1 MKDIKSK
8 ILSIAILRCLATAL
22 ITNTH
27 FNDVWP
33 SESLAVGGLLGDVL
47 FFMISGYCLVDSK
60 SKNFFT
66 WYVKRILRIYPAIIL
81 MTLINVAVGY
91 FSISGQSVFSVFVY
105 PTAFV
110 FVGAIMVLYIP
121 FYFYSKLITNNAS
134 SNENISAGTERKFS
148 KEKLSLIGLAAV
160 FACYML
166 AYVFIVDKSE
176 YWMNAVTHPITLFL
190 YFTAMISGATLK
202 RIKFLKKTNNKWLW
216 VLLCVLVAVVY
227 AFLLT
232 YVRNHAWTF
241 NYQIVVNIVLLVAAV
256 LIFKAIFQFEEGF
269 KKLLYP
275 SGRTDSWQS
284 KCVWKLSELTLDIY
298 VVQRVI
304 IDHLQDIV
312 FPLNMLLII
321 PAIIAAALVVNYIS
335 GLISDGL
342 SKLLKI
348 K

>member
-1 MKDIKSK
+1 MKDIKGK

-27 FNDVWP
+27 FNNVWP

-60 SKNFFT
+60 SKNFFN

-81 MTLINVAVGY
+81 MTGFNIAIGY
-91 FSISGQSVFSVFVY
+91 FSMAGKSVFSVFVY
-105 PTAFV
+105 PTLYV
-110 FVGAIMVLYIP
+110 FVGAIMLLYIP
-121 FYFYSKLITNNAS
+121 FYFYRKLITPNAF
-134 SNENISAGTERKFS
+134 SNESISAGAESKISREKF
-148 KEKLSLIGLAAV
+148 SLIGLVAV

-190 YFTAMISGATLK
+190 YFTAMVSGATLK
-202 RIKFLKKTNNKWLW
+202 RIDFLKKTNNIWFW

-232 YVRNHAWTF
+232 YVRNHAWTY

-269 KKLLYP
+269 KRILYP
-275 SGRTDSWQS
+275 NGNTNSRQS

-304 IDHLQDIV
+304 IDHLQGIV
-312 FPLNMLLII
+312 FPVNMLLII
-321 PAIIAAALVVNYIS
+321 PAVITAALVVNYIS

>member
-1 MKDIKSK
+1 MKDIKGK

-27 FNDVWP
+27 FNSVWP

-81 MTLINVAVGY
+81 MTLVNILVGY
-91 FSISGQSVFSVFVY
+91 FSFSWQSAFSVFVY

-121 FYFYSKLITNNAS
+121 FFFYRKLITPDAY
-134 SNENISAGTERKFS
+134 SNEIINAVTGSKFS

-190 YFTAMISGATLK
+190 YFTAMVSGATLK
-202 RIKFLKKTNNKWLW
+202 RIDFLKKTNNKLLW
-216 VLLCVLVAVVY
+216 VLLCVMVAVVY

-241 NYQIVVNIVLLVAAV
+241 NYQIVVNIVLLIAAAF
-256 LIFKAIFQFEEGF
+256 IFKAVFQFEEGF
-269 KKLLYP
+269 KRILYP
-275 SGRTDSWQS
+275 NGNTNSLQS

-304 IDHLQDIV
+304 IDHLEGIV
-312 FPLNMLLII
+312 FPVNMLLII

-335 GLISDGL
+335 GRISDGI

>member
-1 MKDIKSK
+1 M
-8 ILSIAILRCLATAL
+8 ATAL

-27 FNDVWP
+27 FNNVWP

-60 SKNFFT
+60 SKNFFV

-81 MTLINVAVGY
+81 MTLVNDAVGY
-91 FSISGQSVFSVFVY
+91 FSLTGKSAFSVFVY

-121 FYFYSKLITNNAS
+121 FYFYRKLITPGTF
-134 SNENISAGTERKFS
+134 SNENISAGAES
-148 KEKLSLIGLAAV
+148 KISIEKISLLGLAAI

-166 AYVFIVDKSE
+166 AYLFIVDKSE

-190 YFTAMISGATLK
+190 YFTAMVSGVTLK
-202 RIKFLKKTNNKWLW
+202 RLGFLKKANNKWFW

-227 AFLLT
+227 AILLT
-232 YVRNHAWTF
+232 YVRNHTWTYD
-241 NYQIVVNIVLLVAAV
+241 YQIVVNIVLLFAAV
-256 LIFKAIFQFEEGF
+256 LIFKAIFQFEDGF
-269 KKLLYP
+269 KKILYP
-275 SGRTDSWQS
+275 NGNTNSWQS
-284 KCVWKLSELTLDIY
+284 KCVWRLSELTLDIY

-335 GLISDGL
+335 GLISDNL